1 MYEESVS
8 FPGKD
13 KSCVMYDREGASSLL
28 GALANGPQQSKTDQD
43 LHYTKFSCKIIALNI
58 YIYMYTY
65 IFVHTM
71 FSCNVNEEFIAE

>member
-8 FPGKD
+8 FPANKF
-13 KSCVMYDREGASSLL
+13 CVTFDRKG
-28 GALANGPQQSKTDQD
+28 ANGPQQSKTDQD

-58 YIYMYTY
+58 YTYIY